1 MMSNWEYMWNTR
13 SVWPGRRGYMDIID
27 DMNGSQPQRSVFN
40 LTFFFFSA
48 AFVICQFDCQSVL
61 YVFELF
67 LKFFKAGKWEGGGV
81 QIFNAF
87 SRATNWVFAVVL
99 CGVYVCSFGPLA
111 NIMCSRSGLANSKQ
125 KVQLMQLEK
134 GGGLH
139 CDARMCKAQWNWMK
153 LTKQKIWDKWL
164 SNTFWTSLLKLEKW
178 SLQLTSTWSATSR
191 RVAFLGQKWGIDP
204 HTFPKL
210 RIWKWTLS
218 EVTKI
223 GGRVKSRNGRNHLQ
237 PGGLQW

>member
-1 MMSNWEYMWNTR
+1 M
-13 SVWPGRRGYMDIID
+13 
-27 DMNGSQPQRSVFN
+27 
-40 LTFFFFSA
+40 
-48 AFVICQFDCQSVL
+48 ICQFDCQSVL

-99 CGVYVCSFGPLA
+99 CGVFVCSFGPLA

-139 CDARMCKAQWNWMK
+139 CDARMCKAQ
-153 LTKQKIWDKWL
+153 
-164 SNTFWTSLLKLEKW
+164 
-178 SLQLTSTWSATSR
+178 
-191 RVAFLGQKWGIDP
+191 
-204 HTFPKL
+204 
-210 RIWKWTLS
+210 
-218 EVTKI
+218 
-223 GGRVKSRNGRNHLQ
+223 
-237 PGGLQW
+237 